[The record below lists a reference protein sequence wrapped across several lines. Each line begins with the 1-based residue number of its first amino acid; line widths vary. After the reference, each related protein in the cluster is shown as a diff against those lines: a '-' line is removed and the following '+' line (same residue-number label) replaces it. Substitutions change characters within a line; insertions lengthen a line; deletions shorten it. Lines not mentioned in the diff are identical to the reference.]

1 MQTDNLSIA
10 ACTDAA
16 TTHIDKKTS
25 LLSCFSLSVFPS
37 WKVFCPFYC
46 TSLCTK
52 HNGSSLLACVFIG
65 PALRTLCLWVVIV
78 SPCLCFIYAWAGCLF
93 IYTNKLHYNVSLG
106 ICSHFAS
113 SSPLF
118 FCCNCLLSPSSLL
131 VVLMFLTLSF
141 VFGLHCIYMDPLAVL
156 GLLSCFDLGLGN

>member
-1 MQTDNLSIA
+1 MWPPHTSIRTPL
-10 ACTDAA
+10 CY
-16 TTHIDKKTS
+16 HVS
-25 LLSCFSLSVFPS
+25 LFQFLPS
-37 WKVFCPFYC
+37 WKIFCPFYG

-113 SSPLF
+113 SCPLF

-156 GLLSCFDLGLGN
+156 GLISCFDLGLGN